1 MAAVSEPKRAI
12 ESDRAQQASQEADRA
27 QASAGQSTQ
36 RLREAGEGAAFA
48 AARATDAIAETAR
61 STTEQGQQVL
71 ETGIRLMA
79 GAHAPFVDAGYQQS
93 RRVIESSAHITNA
106 YREATE
112 RSAEDAQALLAAYSN
127 IGRGLQHWQHACFD
141 LLAQSMERGTQKRR
155 ALSQCNSMVELAQL
169 QRDVY
174 LDMIDGW
181 FTSSTTLLQLAGQ
194 IAHDAV
200 RPLQDRARD
209 SQRA

>member
-1 MAAVSEPKRAI
+1 MAGVSDPKRTS
-12 ESDRAQQASQEADRA
+12 ESDRAQQASHEADRA
-27 QASAGQSTQ
+27 QANAGQSAQ
-36 RLREAGEGAAFA
+36 HPREAGERGAFA
-48 AARATDAIAETAR
+48 AARATDAIAEAAR
-61 STTEQGQQVL
+61 STTEQGQQAL
-71 ETGIRLMA
+71 DTGIRLMA
-79 GAHAPFVDAGYQQS
+79 GAHAPLVDAGYQQS

-112 RSAEDAQALLAAYSN
+112 RSAEDAQALIAAGSN
-127 IGRGLQHWQHACFD
+127 IGRGLQHWQQACFD
-141 LLAQSMERGTQKRR
+141 LLGQSMERGAQRR
-155 ALSQCNSMVELAQL
+155 QALQQCNSVVEFAQF

-174 LDMIDGW
+174 LDMMDGW

-209 SQRA
+209 SRRG